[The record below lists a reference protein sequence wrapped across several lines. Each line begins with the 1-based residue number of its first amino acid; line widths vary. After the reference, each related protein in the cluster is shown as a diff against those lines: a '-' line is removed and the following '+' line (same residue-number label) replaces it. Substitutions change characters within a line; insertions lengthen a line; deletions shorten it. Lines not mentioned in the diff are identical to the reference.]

1 MSVYRRHH
9 EVVQA
14 IERTCRVA
22 EWRAGDIDLWP
33 LASQDLF
40 QEMFR
45 NGGRETAQP
54 RASFAIR
61 AATTVAVPAAN
72 LWKGRHSLPDLVSR
86 PHRADA
92 ILLGD
97 GVSLDMVDGSW
108 RDRFGEPVVA
118 ALERHGLSTF
128 VMQPG
133 NLTRL
138 PWLRPTYPANQI
150 AARAAIIAALAQG
163 PKPQL
168 PDHADVMGLVEDA
181 AEPASSLSA
190 ERLKRRAGVVAA
202 QAAAFERI
210 LRRVRPKVVF
220 VVTYYAGLGHAMS
233 LACRRR
239 GVLCVD
245 LQHCPY
251 GGIHRAYRWS
261 TLPPSGYS
269 TLPGMFWT
277 WTSRDAAN
285 IERWAPGNPWHRA
298 IAGGHTQTAELAA
311 GHGESMS
318 QRVLNTISDDR
329 SFDREILVALQPIGG
344 KRAKWEALA
353 NDIESSPSSWRWWI
367 RRHPASTPAQDKDYA
382 PLLSLDRPGVIA
394 GDAAQIPLPALL
406 GRMDAVVSLASGAAA
421 EAAMF
426 NVPAFFLDEEA
437 LDTFPDLIAGGDAIF
452 IGSNSLISE
461 IAARAAPSC
470 RRVVTQPS
478 IEQTLDEIHRSA
490 EDYSI
495 LCREA
500 RRKQFNGVGGLV
512 GEFEPPGA
520 V

>member
-220 VVTYYAGLGHAMS
+220 VVTYYAGLGHVAGLPAARCPLCRSAALSLRRDPPRVSLVDPAALRLFHIARDVLDLDVERRGEHRALGSRKS
-233 LACRRR
+233 LAQSNCW
-239 GVLCVD
+239 
-245 LQHCPY
+245 
-251 GGIHRAYRWS
+251 RAY
-261 TLPPSGYS
+261 
-269 TLPGMFWT
+269 
-277 WTSRDAAN
+277 
-285 IERWAPGNPWHRA
+285 
-298 IAGGHTQTAELAA
+298 
-311 GHGESMS
+311 
-318 QRVLNTISDDR
+318 
-329 SFDREILVALQPIGG
+329 
-344 KRAKWEALA
+344 
-353 NDIESSPSSWRWWI
+353 
-367 RRHPASTPAQDKDYA
+367 
-382 PLLSLDRPGVIA
+382 
-394 GDAAQIPLPALL
+394 
-406 GRMDAVVSLASGAAA
+406 
-421 EAAMF
+421 
-426 NVPAFFLDEEA
+426 
-437 LDTFPDLIAGGDAIF
+437 PD
-452 IGSNSLISE
+452 
-461 IAARAAPSC
+461 C
-470 RRVVTQPS
+470 
-478 IEQTLDEIHRSA
+478 
-490 EDYSI
+490 
-495 LCREA
+495 
-500 RRKQFNGVGGLV
+500 
-512 GEFEPPGA
+512 
-520 V
+520 